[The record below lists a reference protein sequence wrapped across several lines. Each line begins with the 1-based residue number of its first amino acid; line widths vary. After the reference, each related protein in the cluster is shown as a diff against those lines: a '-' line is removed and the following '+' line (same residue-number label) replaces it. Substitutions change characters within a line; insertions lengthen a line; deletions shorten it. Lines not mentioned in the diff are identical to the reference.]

1 MIFPPPCLYFYPMK
15 SAILCPTE
23 PLSALCTVRYSAAQN
38 NCTTCQMLQLS
49 RNGKKGKK
57 RKKDRTRL
65 LCCFAL
71 EVDEKK
77 RDNSREAE
85 KLLTCWE
92 ERGRG
97 GRRVCFAALHV
108 ERSDS
113 KMLWSAS
120 TCLKP
125 SLGGQFTYLPVRCAT
140 NKRNKEYSS
149 SARQCGCPPL
159 LWVLFVAILLLQCL
173 IMKNN
178 SLGAWWVFTKT
189 VAASS
194 FFFFFLKPHS
204 QSDAGTGKEERQIS
218 TNKQT
223 VPQSDGANMFPR
235 QQRRHPTCYYDFFNA
250 AAF

>member
-49 RNGKKGKK
+49 RNGKKGGKK

-149 SARQCGCPPL
+149 RARQCGCPPL

-194 FFFFFLKPHS
+194 FFFFFLETTLSIRRRDRKRRATDKH
-204 QSDAGTGKEERQIS
+204 
-218 TNKQT
+218 KQT
-223 VPQSDGANMFPR
+223 DGATEWWREHVPPAAEATSNLLLR
-235 QQRRHPTCYYDFFNA
+235 FF
-250 AAF
+250 